1 MRMSSNRNSICRE
14 CKKEWRVGDQ
24 IHYDPDTRATC
35 VDEKCFESQ
44 VRKRV
49 EERNGHNS
57 HTASNENKTNLPNE
71 FKLEN
76 EDEFRN
82 KIRER
87 LAKYKIILEESE
99 KFLDN
104 HCKDDNNKASVKT
117 SVELILRDL
126 L

>member
-1 MRMSSNRNSICRE
+1 MRISSNRNSACRE
-14 CKKEWRVGDQ
+14 CKKEWKVGDQ
-24 IHYDPDTRATC
+24 IHYDPDTRSTC
-35 VDEKCFESQ
+35 IDEKCFESQ
-44 VRKRV
+44 VRKRI
-49 EERNGHNS
+49 EERNAHNS
-57 HTASNENKTNLPNE
+57 YTANNENRAKLSCE

-87 LAKYKIILEESE
+87 LAKYKIIMEESE

-104 HCKDDNNKASVKT
+104 HCKDGNDRSNAKT

>member
-1 MRMSSNRNSICRE
+1 MKISSNRNSACRE
-14 CKKEWRVGDQ
+14 CKKEWKTGEQ

-35 VDEKCFESQ
+35 VDEKCFETQ
-44 VRKRV
+44 VRKRI
-49 EERNGHNS
+49 EERNERNS
-57 HTASNENKTNLPNE
+57 HATNNENKANLPNE

-82 KIRER
+82 KIHEK
-87 LAKYKIILEESE
+87 LAKYKIIMEESE
-99 KFLDN
+99 KFLDDN
-104 HCKDDNNKASVKT
+104 CKDDNDRSKVKT

>member
-1 MRMSSNRNSICRE
+1 MKISSNRNSACRE
-14 CKKEWRVGDQ
+14 CKKDWKTGDQ
-24 IHYDPDTRATC
+24 IHYDPDTRSTC
-35 VDEKCFESQ
+35 IDEKCFENQ
-44 VRKRV
+44 VRKRI
-49 EERNGHNS
+49 EERNTRNS
-57 HTASNENKTNLPNE
+57 HSANNESKTNLPNE

-76 EDEFRN
+76 EGEFRN

-87 LAKYKIILEESE
+87 LAKYKIIMEESE

-104 HCKDDNNKASVKT
+104 QCKDNSDKSNVKT

>member
-1 MRMSSNRNSICRE
+1 MRMSSNRNSACRE
-14 CKKEWRVGDQ
+14 CKKEWKVGDQ

-35 VDEKCFESQ
+35 VDEKCFENQ

-49 EERNGHNS
+49 EERSEHNS
-57 HTASNENKTNLPNE
+57 HTTNNENKTNLSNE

-76 EDEFRN
+76 ENEFRN
-82 KIRER
+82 KIHER

-104 HCKDDNNKASVKT
+104 HCKDGNNRANVNT

>member
-1 MRMSSNRNSICRE
+1 MRISSNRNSACRE
-14 CKKEWRVGDQ
+14 CKKEWKTGDQ
-24 IHYDPDTRATC
+24 IHYDPDTRSTC
-35 VDEKCFESQ
+35 IDEKCFENQ
-44 VRKRV
+44 VRKRI
-49 EERNGHNS
+49 EERNAHNS
-57 HTASNENKTNLPNE
+57 HVANNENKPNLPNE

-76 EDEFRN
+76 EDEFRR

-87 LAKYKIILEESE
+87 LVKYKIIIEESE

-104 HCKDDNNKASVKT
+104 HCKDDNNRSNTKT